1 MENIIRKID
10 KAGRIVLPIDFRKNL
25 GIKDGE
31 EILLSISDEHI
42 TIKRNVCSC
51 RICNSDLEEE
61 NTFLLCQKCIEKI
74 KKA

>member
-1 MENIIRKID
+1 MENILRKID
-10 KAGRIVLPIDFRKNL
+10 KAGRIVLPIDFRKSL

-31 EILLSISDEHI
+31 EILISISEEHI

-51 RICNSDLEEE
+51 RICNSELAEK
-61 NTFLLCQKCIEKI
+61 NIFLLCEKCIQKI